1 MFVLPLP
8 LLLKAM
14 LSLWSGD
21 AAMLGVTSAGFLAM
35 MAAAVLTRRGVHQDH
50 DLAER
55 PLSAGRRRPIK
66 TLAGVVLALATGFTA
81 FAAVGTSAIVAVA
94 YAILAAAGYFMAYG
108 VDTSSHRFSRRGAAA
123 DSEEVRSVL
132 AAAYQRLDALEQ
144 AAGSLANREFRERL
158 GEISQ
163 VVRKILLAIEEDP
176 NDLRRARKFL
186 NVYLDGAQQVTVQ
199 YLRAE
204 SYASSPE
211 REQSF
216 RTLLVDIEN
225 TCHEQYERLLQH
237 DVLDLD
243 VQIEVLS
250 ARLRHEGVS

>member
-8 LLLKAM
+8 LLFKAI

-21 AAMLGVTSAGFLAM
+21 AAMLGITVVGFLAM
-35 MAAAVLTRRGVHQDH
+35 ILAAVLTRRGIHQD
-50 DLAER
+50 LEAAQR
-55 PLSAGRRRPIK
+55 PLTAGRRRPLK
-66 TLAGVVLALATGFTA
+66 ALAGAVLALATGFTA
-81 FAAVGTSAIVAVA
+81 FAAVGSNIIVALA
-94 YAILAAAGYFMAYG
+94 YASLAAAGYFMVYG
-108 VDTSSHRFSRRGAAA
+108 ADTSSRLVLRGSRVA
-123 DSEEVRSVL
+123 DSEEVRGIL

-144 AAGSLANREFRERL
+144 AARSLANREFRERL
-158 GEISQ
+158 GEISG
-163 VVRKILLAIEEDP
+163 VVRKILSAIEEDP

-204 SYASSPE
+204 SFANSPE

-225 TCHEQYERLLQH
+225 TCHAQYERLLQH

-250 ARLRHEGVS
+250 ARLRHEGVN